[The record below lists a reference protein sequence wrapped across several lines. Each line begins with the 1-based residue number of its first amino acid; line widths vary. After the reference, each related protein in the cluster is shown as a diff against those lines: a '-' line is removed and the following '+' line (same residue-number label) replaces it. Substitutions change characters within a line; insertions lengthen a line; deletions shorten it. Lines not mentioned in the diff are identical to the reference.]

1 MALIHLNG
9 HLVEAAVARIDPADR
24 GFLLA
29 DGLFETLR
37 AYDGR
42 PFALEAHLVR
52 LSDGAAALGLP
63 MPPTTELAAAVTETL
78 QANNHREASIR
89 ITLTR
94 GAGQRG
100 LLPPE
105 EPKPTWMVTTSL
117 FANSRPAAWK
127 AKLVSIRRN
136 EHSPLARLKSLAYLD
151 NVLALKEAA
160 QSGADEALML
170 NTAGRLACGSRS
182 NLFLVLSGALVTPPP
197 SEGALPGIARRQLLD
212 LAAKAG
218 IETRETPLSIE
229 DLKRASEA
237 LVSNSL
243 IEVKPLVG
251 VDKGTFTDGPVAAKL
266 AKLYSEMARDR

>member
-9 HLVEAAVARIDPADR
+9 RLTEAANARIDPADR
-24 GFLLA
+24 GLLLA

-37 AYDGR
+37 AYDGQ

-78 QANNHREASIR
+78 QANNHRDASIR

-100 LLPPE
+100 LLPPGN
-105 EPKPTWMVTTSL
+105 PKPTWMVTTSP
-117 FANSRPAAWK
+117 FADSGPTAWK
-127 AKLVSIRRN
+127 AKLATIRRN

-160 QSGADEALML
+160 ESGADESLML

-182 NLFLVLSGALVTPPP
+182 NLFLVLSGVLVTPPP

-212 LAAKAG
+212 LAAMAG
-218 IETRETPLSIE
+218 IETREAPLSIE

-237 LVSNSL
+237 FVSNSL
-243 IEVKPLVG
+243 IEVKPLAS
-251 VDKGTFTDGPVAAKL
+251 VDKGTFTHGPVAAEL